1 MAPYASYLVYG
12 YIRNS
17 LNGIIANASLV
28 VETSV
33 GNKHYTSNSDGI
45 YLFDLAEIG
54 YADGETVKIDV
65 TEPFNNEL
73 KNHTF
78 VVSGFSNNEDISLSV
93 RTTAVNTTGYSP
105 KSIIHTIGNKPVTSE
120 NLFPT
125 QAYIPQYDQMRSA
138 VSGSTRPEYVG
149 DAAPG
154 TKTSVAKWRIKKIGY
169 SGNASVSTLFA
180 GGTAEFDK
188 IWDNRASYSYG
199 G

>member
-45 YLFDLAEIG
+45 YMFDLAEIG

-65 TEPFNNEL
+65 TDPFNNEF
-73 KNHTF
+73 KEHTF
-78 VVSGFSNNEDISLSV
+78 VVSGVSNNEDITLAV
-93 RTTAVNTTGYSP
+93 RTLAVNTTGYSP
-105 KSIIHTIGNKPVTSE
+105 KSSIHTVGDKPVTSE

-125 QAYIPQYDQMRSA
+125 QANVP
-138 VSGSTRPEYVG
+138 
-149 DAAPG
+149 
-154 TKTSVAKWRIKKIGY
+154 
-169 SGNASVSTLFA
+169 N
-180 GGTAEFDK
+180 
-188 IWDNRASYSYG
+188 
-199 G
+199 